1 MIKHLNLWLF
11 EFFWSVHNEKH
22 PRTMYTDE
30 DIAMGKAVGHVFSAT
45 QHGLCTFHIM
55 QNAIKHLCSHK
66 DNGKE
71 K

>member
-1 MIKHLNLWLF
+1 
-11 EFFWSVHNEKH
+11 
-22 PRTMYTDE
+22 MYTDE